1 MGMEAAVEGLF
12 IDLGERG
19 SQDVARLKDG
29 SGDMMREINAAIDR
43 WRASLGVDTAGEV
56 VPVVLLYRQRT
67 GTTGTVADDNK

>member
-1 MGMEAAVEGLF
+1 MEAAVEGLF
-12 IDLGERG
+12 IDLGERE

-29 SGDMMREINAAIDR
+29 AGDMTRDINAAIDR

-67 GTTGTVADDNK
+67 GTAGTVADDSK